1 MTKTTIESAA
11 GELVASSLLPAGVD
25 LASITE
31 LSDKAGS
38 GLVVLSLEE
47 AIAGVPKTIPVF
59 VNRQDGRVESVA
71 PLFEPYRFAPKA
83 KTGTAN
89 VTTLE
94 SFVELTD
101 RHKTED
107 SVIFADTDW
116 QDPSLTA
123 VIDYHQAVSG
133 GDADNGK
140 HRIHYAFP
148 RSEEW
153 KAWAGI
159 HNKPL
164 DQAAFAEFIEDHIAD
179 LAAPDTMEAEDFQE
193 KFGFKVAYPNE
204 LVALSRGL
212 AVHTETRVKSN
223 LVLQSGEGE
232 ITWDEEHKDAAGNKL
247 KVPGMFILQIPAF
260 HMGAPLR
267 IPVRLRYR
275 VKAGAVVWTVL
286 LYRPDVFITEEVLRD
301 LEQAARRTELPA
313 FVGTPEM
320 SA

>member
-1 MTKTTIESAA
+1 MTKQTIENAA
-11 GELVASSLLPAGVD
+11 GDLVASSLLPAGVD

-47 AIAGVPKTIPVF
+47 AIAGVPSSIPAF
-59 VNRQDGRVESVA
+59 VNRRDGKIESVA
-71 PLFEPYRFAPKA
+71 GLFEPYRSAPKA

-89 VTTLE
+89 VTTIE
-94 SFVELTD
+94 SFIELTE
-101 RHKTED
+101 RHKTEH
-107 SVIFADTDW
+107 SVIFAVTDW
-116 QDPSLTA
+116 QKPSLTA
-123 VIDYHQAVSG
+123 VIDYHKNASG
-133 GDADNGK
+133 GPADNGK

-153 KAWAGI
+153 KAWSDI
-159 HNKPL
+159 HNKAL
-164 DQAAFAEFIEDHIAD
+164 DQSEFAEFIEDHIAD
-179 LAAPDTMEAEDFQE
+179 LAAPDSMEAEDFQE

-286 LYRPDVFITEEVLRD
+286 LYRPDVFITQEVLRD
-301 LEQAARRTELPA
+301 LEQAASRTELPK